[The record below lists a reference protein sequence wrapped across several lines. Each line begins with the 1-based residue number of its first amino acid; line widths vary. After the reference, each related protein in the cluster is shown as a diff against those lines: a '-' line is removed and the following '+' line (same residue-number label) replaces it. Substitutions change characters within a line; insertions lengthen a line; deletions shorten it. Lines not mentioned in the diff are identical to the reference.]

1 MAGGSRAGAADGRR
15 VIRNI
20 GAWIFTSCNK
30 MVELWGRKNS
40 CIVGRVG
47 DAKNV
52 SPRLAGQALQHI
64 PPAMHKQQGVPCTR
78 CPFVARSTGTV
89 LHCFWKQKA
98 ATTLDSTISVT
109 RPKLSSQKHSYLTSA
124 VSLCKKKKKS
134 VPYFSKINAI
144 VKSWQKIK
152 VRTTLP

>member
-1 MAGGSRAGAADGRR
+1 MEGESFGTLGPEFSHP
-15 VIRNI
+15 VIR
-20 GAWIFTSCNK
+20 WWSCEEGK
-30 MVELWGRKNS
+30 TH
-40 CIVGRVG
+40 
-47 DAKNV
+47 
-52 SPRLAGQALQHI
+52 ALQEELVMLKIYPHDWQGRPCSTS
-64 PPAMHKQQGVPCTR
+64 PPAMHKQQGVPYTR

-109 RPKLSSQKHSYLTSA
+109 RPKLSSQKHIYLTSA
-124 VSLCKKKKKS
+124 VSLCKKKKS